1 MFKEKLDESVDN
13 QTESAS
19 TSAANISVSMANSN
33 LDQSNISEHP
43 THVVTQ
49 QENTDGTTS
58 LSIAQVMPGGHQV
71 TIGSLN
77 QVSFV

>member
-1 MFKEKLDESVDN
+1 MN
-13 QTESAS
+13 
-19 TSAANISVSMANSN
+19 NSQ
-33 LDQSNISEHP
+33 LDQSNISEQP

-77 QVSFV
+77 QVRFFFIYFYKIHIYILIC